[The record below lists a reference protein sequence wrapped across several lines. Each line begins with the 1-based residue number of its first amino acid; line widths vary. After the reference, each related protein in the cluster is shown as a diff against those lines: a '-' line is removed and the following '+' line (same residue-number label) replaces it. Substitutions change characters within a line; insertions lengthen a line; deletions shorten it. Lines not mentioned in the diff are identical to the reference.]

1 MFGSDDLFPFVNMV
15 GNFRVDIIDIRSF
28 SEEGVGGKITRCDQ
42 AMEI

>member
-15 GNFRVDIIDIRSF
+15 GNFRVDIRSF